1 MFGLVKKMVGTKND
15 RELKRLG
22 EYIERTNALE
32 PGIRELSDE
41 EIRAKTDELR
51 GRLADGET
59 LEDLL
64 PEAFAACREVAR
76 RKVNMRHFDV
86 QILGGVVLHE
96 GKIAEMKTGEGKTL
110 VATLAVYLNALTG
123 NGVHIVTVN
132 DYLAHRDADWMG
144 PIYEGLGRWV

>member
-96 GKIAEMKTGEGKTL
+96 GKIAEMKTGEGK
-110 VATLAVYLNALTG
+110 
-123 NGVHIVTVN
+123 
-132 DYLAHRDADWMG
+132 
-144 PIYEGLGRWV
+144 